1 MPTVLWYTH
10 VIRALGPRDLTA
22 PCTGSRLESSQD
34 GWKPV
39 NIVSKVPEI
48 IKLCVDVIKVTY
60 PIGIRVKERNRI
72 NGLFP
77 PDMLILYH
85 GSKSKQLSHR
95 LEKTTRSNSETM
107 ELVYNELDGT
117 RENEMSEHMEET
129 NWRWE
134 FCSWI
139 RNGVSSGHKVY
150 QGCRAGSE
158 RHVGEVMKQ
167 RK

>member
-1 MPTVLWYTH
+1 M
-10 VIRALGPRDLTA
+10 
-22 PCTGSRLESSQD
+22 
-34 GWKPV
+34 

-117 RENEMSEHMEET
+117 RENEMSEKS
-129 NWRWE
+129 NIWE
-134 FCSWI
+134 RQTEDENFA
-139 RNGVSSGHKVY
+139 R
-150 QGCRAGSE
+150 GSE
-158 RHVGEVMKQ
+158 MEFQVGIGSIKGVEQALSAMWV
-167 RK
+167 RL